1 LSCVAHYLAEH
12 RDLYERLHTDKEE
25 HDRVKAHQAHG
36 GVDGRESS
44 KSWRPGLE
52 AVSFTEKGRC
62 HKQAL
67 SAPKRTYF
75 GNMKQQ

>member
-1 LSCVAHYLAEH
+1 MSCVANYLAEH

-36 GVDGRESS
+36 GLDGRQGF
-44 KSWRPGLE
+44 KSWWTGLQ
-52 AVSFTEKGRC
+52 AVSFTEKARY

-67 SAPKRTYF
+67 PASKRTYF
-75 GNMKQQ
+75 VSMRQE